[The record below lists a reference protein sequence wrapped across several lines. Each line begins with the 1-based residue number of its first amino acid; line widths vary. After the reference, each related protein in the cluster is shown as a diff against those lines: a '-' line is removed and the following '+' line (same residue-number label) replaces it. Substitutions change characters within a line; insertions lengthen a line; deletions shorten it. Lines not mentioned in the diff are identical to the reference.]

1 MRGIADS
8 VGAWLAADISH
19 ISGLIVAGEHPSP
32 VGIADVIMTT
42 THKTLRGPRGAMI
55 LCNGNPSN
63 PLKKPERIKE
73 NLPTLI
79 DRAIV
84 PGLQGGPHNHQTAA
98 IAVALSEA
106 SAPEFKQY
114 GIQVVKNA
122 KKLAAELTS
131 RGFSLVT
138 GGTDNH
144 LMVVDLNNKGL
155 SGKEGEQAL
164 SMAGITVNKNTVP
177 FDPRS
182 PYDPSGIRLGTPA
195 ITTRGM
201 KEQHMVQVA
210 DWIEQAIAHS
220 SDQKYL
226 ATLKSDV
233 STFAAGFPL
242 PQ

>member
-1 MRGIADS
+1 
-8 VGAWLAADISH
+8 
-19 ISGLIVAGEHPSP
+19 
-32 VGIADVIMTT
+32 
-42 THKTLRGPRGAMI
+42 
-55 LCNGNPSN
+55 
-63 PLKKPERIKE
+63 
-73 NLPTLI
+73 
-79 DRAIV
+79 
-84 PGLQGGPHNHQTAA
+84 
-98 IAVALSEA
+98 
-106 SAPEFKQY
+106 
-114 GIQVVKNA
+114 VVKNA

-242 PQ
+242 PH